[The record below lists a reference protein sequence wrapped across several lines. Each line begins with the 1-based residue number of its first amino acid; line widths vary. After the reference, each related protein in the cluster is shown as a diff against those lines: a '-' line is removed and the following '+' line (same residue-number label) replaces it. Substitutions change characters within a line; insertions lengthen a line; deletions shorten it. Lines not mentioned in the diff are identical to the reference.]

1 MDLRQIICP
10 HKPGEPR
17 GGIDLPQRTQAV
29 AGEPCVQLGFHIGD
43 DNTRMVNK
51 ASRMG
56 HPLIKRRRS
65 LRFQWIGRADQP
77 PNLIK
82 IKALERLLRNPHM
95 PFMGRIKR
103 PAQKTHTPPGVR
115 LWQVKPH
122 HSSPLAQ
129 IDPCASH
136 GRTSF
141 LNFTFAPARAP
152 L

>member
-1 MDLRQIICP
+1 
-10 HKPGEPR
+10 
-17 GGIDLPQRTQAV
+17 
-29 AGEPCVQLGFHIGD
+29 
-43 DNTRMVNK
+43 
-51 ASRMG
+51 
-56 HPLIKRRRS
+56 
-65 LRFQWIGRADQP
+65 
-77 PNLIK
+77 LIK